1 MIRKEE
7 SFMHMLRLRLLVDY
21 HTEPIVE
28 KRFRILAHISNQ
40 LRKHVKK
47 QLSRL
52 EKDKVYQELKKEY
65 GRLKKLDPDNHE
77 EVAADLSRIS
87 GLMDGTIKEL
97 GLTKSGLEKYAS
109 VMQRRYKKNISSHQV
124 QAEVAHIL
132 KGLEKV
138 LYGDGKDIHYKKER
152 DFTTIPGKSCSNGV
166 ILHFDQDD
174 EKHEVNCYITWNG
187 ITIPVRYD
195 LSKADL
201 PGGRNYVNESLSSG
215 KICCCEIKRIWFR
228 SGYKYYVDIY
238 MKGEAPKKV
247 EPGKSVMGIDEGTST
262 VAAVSGDAV
271 FLEELAPQCVDYN
284 KEIAKLQRQ
293 IDTSTRKTNPDK
305 FNEDGTC
312 RKRSEWKE
320 KHWMFS
326 KNCLRKKAKL
336 RELYRRKSAYAKC
349 RHENLLN
356 RMIQSASS
364 FVNEPMEF
372 SALAK
377 RSKKTERQDKLSEV
391 KKKDG
396 TVKIVRK
403 YKRKK
408 RFGKSVNDR
417 SPALFQTRLK
427 QKCVQYGLA
436 YMETD
441 KWKYRA
447 SQYDHDLDAYIKVE
461 LSRRFKT
468 VAGQVVQRDLYSA
481 FLQSC
486 MGTPEKPDRE
496 KCLQLFGQFVR
507 MQAELIMKMKASG
520 QSRPA
525 CFGF

>member
-1 MIRKEE
+1 MK
-7 SFMHMLRLRLLVDY
+7 
-21 HTEPIVE
+21 TAP
-28 KRFRILAHISNQ
+28 A
-40 LRKHVKK
+40 
-47 QLSRL
+47 
-52 EKDKVYQELKKEY
+52 
-65 GRLKKLDPDNHE
+65 
-77 EVAADLSRIS
+77 
-87 GLMDGTIKEL
+87 
-97 GLTKSGLEKYAS
+97 
-109 VMQRRYKKNISSHQV
+109 
-124 QAEVAHIL
+124 
-132 KGLEKV
+132 
-138 LYGDGKDIHYKKER
+138 GKD
-152 DFTTIPGKSCSNGV
+152 PS
-166 ILHFDQDD
+166 
-174 EKHEVNCYITWNG
+174 
-187 ITIPVRYD
+187 
-195 LSKADL
+195 
-201 PGGRNYVNESLSSG
+201 GRKN
-215 KICCCEIKRIWFR
+215 W
-228 SGYKYYVDIY
+228 
-238 MKGEAPKKV
+238 
-247 EPGKSVMGIDEGTST
+247 T
-262 VAAVSGDAV
+262 
-271 FLEELAPQCVDYN
+271 
-284 KEIAKLQRQ
+284 
-293 IDTSTRKTNPDK
+293 
-305 FNEDGTC
+305 
-312 RKRSEWKE
+312 
-320 KHWMFS
+320 FS

-396 TVKIVRK
+396 TVKLVRK

-486 MGTPEKPDRE
+486 MGVPEKPDRE
-496 KCLQLFGQFVR
+496 KCLQLFGQFVKI
-507 MQAELIMKMKASG
+507 QAELIMKMKDSG

>member
-1 MIRKEE
+1 
-7 SFMHMLRLRLLVDY
+7 
-21 HTEPIVE
+21 
-28 KRFRILAHISNQ
+28 
-40 LRKHVKK
+40 
-47 QLSRL
+47 
-52 EKDKVYQELKKEY
+52 
-65 GRLKKLDPDNHE
+65 
-77 EVAADLSRIS
+77 
-87 GLMDGTIKEL
+87 
-97 GLTKSGLEKYAS
+97 
-109 VMQRRYKKNISSHQV
+109 
-124 QAEVAHIL
+124 
-132 KGLEKV
+132 
-138 LYGDGKDIHYKKER
+138 
-152 DFTTIPGKSCSNGV
+152 
-166 ILHFDQDD
+166 
-174 EKHEVNCYITWNG
+174 
-187 ITIPVRYD
+187 
-195 LSKADL
+195 
-201 PGGRNYVNESLSSG
+201 
-215 KICCCEIKRIWFR
+215 
-228 SGYKYYVDIY
+228 
-238 MKGEAPKKV
+238 
-247 EPGKSVMGIDEGTST
+247 
-262 VAAVSGDAV
+262 
-271 FLEELAPQCVDYN
+271 
-284 KEIAKLQRQ
+284 
-293 IDTSTRKTNPDK
+293 
-305 FNEDGTC
+305 
-312 RKRSEWKE
+312 
-320 KHWMFS
+320 
-326 KNCLRKKAKL
+326 
-336 RELYRRKSAYAKC
+336 
-349 RHENLLN
+349 
-356 RMIQSASS
+356 MIQSASS

-496 KCLQLFGQFVR
+496 KCLQLFGQFVK

>member
-1 MIRKEE
+1 
-7 SFMHMLRLRLLVDY
+7 
-21 HTEPIVE
+21 
-28 KRFRILAHISNQ
+28 
-40 LRKHVKK
+40 
-47 QLSRL
+47 
-52 EKDKVYQELKKEY
+52 
-65 GRLKKLDPDNHE
+65 
-77 EVAADLSRIS
+77 
-87 GLMDGTIKEL
+87 
-97 GLTKSGLEKYAS
+97 
-109 VMQRRYKKNISSHQV
+109 
-124 QAEVAHIL
+124 
-132 KGLEKV
+132 
-138 LYGDGKDIHYKKER
+138 
-152 DFTTIPGKSCSNGV
+152 
-166 ILHFDQDD
+166 
-174 EKHEVNCYITWNG
+174 
-187 ITIPVRYD
+187 
-195 LSKADL
+195 
-201 PGGRNYVNESLSSG
+201 
-215 KICCCEIKRIWFR
+215 
-228 SGYKYYVDIY
+228 

-284 KEIAKLQRQ
+284 KEITKLQRQ
-293 IDTSTRKTNPDK
+293 IDVSTRKTNPDK

-312 RKRSEWKE
+312 RKRSGWKE
-320 KHWMFS
+320 KHWTFS

-396 TVKIVRK
+396 SVKIVRK

-447 SQYDHDLDAYIKVE
+447 SQYDHGLDAYIKVE

-496 KCLQLFGQFVR
+496 KCLQLFGQFVK